1 MASQLVSTA
10 VEETSKFLNNLIK
23 CSQCSRRKQ
32 TNAPPTNA
40 IATKKVSNKRLANK
54 KITHTMQSDSAE
66 TSSTEVGSSI
76 SNNEFSDKSYQT
88 DASSIRMRTP
98 PGLAAPPGLEG
109 FGPNNPEFLRHGS
122 SSFNAGA
129 PCFIPGA
136 ALRAESS
143 LNAKAALFQPGCP
156 TGLSLN
162 AAIPPAETNSQ
173 QLRRSIGMLKGA
185 LEEWEA
191 NLPEVSAPPVPQPVS
206 APLAPAETNS
216 LMALQQALANLTPQD
231 TASLRTF
238 LDASHGTGPM
248 NSGMQQPS
256 QNGAWQHAGS
266 RPQQQQN
273 FNPQA
278 AFERPKE
285 RLMHTPG
292 GIQRSFTPFQGNK
305 NPPWEQQAKPARV
318 ARKPAVPEEDEE
330 SLRSHL
336 KDLASIP
343 NEKVLM
349 LRRINR
355 LGLESHAT
363 LQEHFSQF
371 GTVERVMV
379 APTRAKAKPG
389 QTKARVRA
397 APLGFLVMST
407 VEGAQAALKL
417 GAEHIVQGECIGVLQ
432 FSSHSVES
440 EE

>member
-10 VEETSKFLNNLIK
+10 VEETSKFLHNLIK
-23 CSQCSRRKQ
+23 CSQCSKRKQ
-32 TNAPPTNA
+32 TNAPQTSA
-40 IATKKVSNKRLANK
+40 IATTKVSNKRLANK
-54 KITHTMQSDSAE
+54 KITTHSDSAE
-66 TSSTEVGSSI
+66 TSSTEVGSSF

-88 DASSIRMRTP
+88 DGSSNRVRAP
-98 PGLAAPPGLEG
+98 PGLSAPPGLEG
-109 FGPNNPEFLRHGS
+109 FGRDTNPVFLRQGS
-122 SSFNAGA
+122 SSFNVGA

-136 ALRAESS
+136 AMRAESS
-143 LNAKAALFQPGCP
+143 LNAKAALFQPGFP
-156 TGLSLN
+156 T
-162 AAIPPAETNSQ
+162 AISIAPQADTNSQ

-238 LDASHGTGPM
+238 LDASHSTGPV
-248 NSGMQQPS
+248 NSGMQQPR

-273 FNPQA
+273 FNPQTVQ
-278 AFERPKE
+278 RSGP
-285 RLMHTPG
+285 PG
-292 GIQRSFTPFQGNK
+292 LQRSFTPFQGNK
-305 NPPWEQQAKPARV
+305 TAPWDQQAKPARV

-343 NEKVLM
+343 NERVLM

-355 LGLESHAT
+355 LGLESHAP

-417 GAEHIVQGECIGVLQ
+417 GAEHVVQGECIGVLQ
-432 FSSHSVES
+432 FSSHSVEP

>member
-1 MASQLVSTA
+1 
-10 VEETSKFLNNLIK
+10 
-23 CSQCSRRKQ
+23 
-32 TNAPPTNA
+32 
-40 IATKKVSNKRLANK
+40 
-54 KITHTMQSDSAE
+54 MQ
-66 TSSTEVGSSI
+66 V
-76 SNNEFSDKSYQT
+76 
-88 DASSIRMRTP
+88 RPP
-98 PGLAAPPGLEG
+98 PGLAAPPGLEA
-109 FGPNNPEFLRHGS
+109 FGQHNPVFLNQGS
-122 SSFNAGA
+122 SSFNPGA

-143 LNAKAALFQPGCP
+143 LNAKAALFTPCQP
-156 TGLSLN
+156 TGLSLD
-162 AAIPPAETNSQ
+162 AAIPQATNSQ

-191 NLPEVSAPPVPQPVS
+191 NLPEVSAPPVPQP
-206 APLAPAETNS
+206 PAPAETSS

-231 TASLRTF
+231 TACLRTF
-238 LDASHGTGPM
+238 LDASHSTGPV
-248 NSGMQQPS
+248 NSGMQQPR
-256 QNGAWQHAGS
+256 QNGAWEHAGS
-266 RPQQQQN
+266 RPQQQQQN

-278 AFERPKE
+278 EQRKFAS
-285 RLMHTPG
+285 G
-292 GIQRSFTPFQGNK
+292 GIQRPFTPFQGNK
-305 NPPWEQQAKPARV
+305 NAPWDQQAKPAKV

-343 NEKVLM
+343 NAKVLM

-355 LGLESHAT
+355 LGLESHAP
-363 LQEHFSQF
+363 LQEYFSQF

-417 GAEHIVQGECIGVLQ
+417 GAEHIVQGECIGVQQ
-432 FSSHSVES
+432 FSSHSIEP

>member
-1 MASQLVSTA
+1 
-10 VEETSKFLNNLIK
+10 
-23 CSQCSRRKQ
+23 
-32 TNAPPTNA
+32 
-40 IATKKVSNKRLANK
+40 
-54 KITHTMQSDSAE
+54 MQ
-66 TSSTEVGSSI
+66 V
-76 SNNEFSDKSYQT
+76 
-88 DASSIRMRTP
+88 RPP

-109 FGPNNPEFLRHGS
+109 LGPHNPVFLNHSS
-122 SSFNAGA
+122 SSFNPGA

-136 ALRAESS
+136 AMRAESS
-143 LNAKAALFQPGCP
+143 LNAKAALFTPGQP
-156 TGLSLN
+156 TGLSLD
-162 AAIPPAETNSQ
+162 AAIPQATNSQ

-191 NLPEVSAPPVPQPVS
+191 NLPEVSAPPVPQP
-206 APLAPAETNS
+206 PAPAETSS

-231 TASLRTF
+231 TACLRTF
-238 LDASHGTGPM
+238 LDSSHSTGPVK
-248 NSGMQQPS
+248 SGMQQPR
-256 QNGAWQHAGS
+256 QNGAWQHSAGMQQ
-266 RPQQQQN
+266 RP
-273 FNPQA
+273 
-278 AFERPKE
+278 
-285 RLMHTPG
+285 
-292 GIQRSFTPFQGNK
+292 FTPFQGNK
-305 NPPWEQQAKPARV
+305 TAPWEQQAKPAKV

-355 LGLESHAT
+355 LGLESHAP

-417 GAEHIVQGECIGVLQ
+417 GAEHIVQGECIGVHQ
-432 FSSHSVES
+432 FSSHSIEP